1 VTDFVVAPP
10 ALNTWDT
17 QVIGDAALAVLRMD
31 TADVDAGRVYA
42 AAGDATMRIDY
53 ELDEPAPIDV
63 MSDPWLLSV
72 AVTETVAIYRDK
84 DAATGM
90 NVSFTPDRF
99 EPVGGDPM
107 ARVRKSLVKRKARFG
122 CG

>member
-1 VTDFVVAPP
+1 MTDFVVAPP

-31 TADVDAGRVYA
+31 SADVDAGRVYA

-53 ELDEPAPIDV
+53 ELDAVAPIDV
-63 MSDPWLLSV
+63 MTDPWLLSV

-107 ARVRKSLVKRKARFG
+107 ARVRKALVKRKERFG